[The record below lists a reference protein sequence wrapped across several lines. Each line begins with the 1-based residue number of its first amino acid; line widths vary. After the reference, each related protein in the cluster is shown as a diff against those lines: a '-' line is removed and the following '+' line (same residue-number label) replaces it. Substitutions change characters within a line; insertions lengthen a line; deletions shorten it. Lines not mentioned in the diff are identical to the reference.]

1 MEKLLILGGNGFI
14 ASHVAEEAQAKG
26 LEVIILDRYD
36 DNASKCQRFLGDIR
50 DAEAVQ
56 EAVNLADYVINL
68 AGILGTQET
77 INRPIP
83 SIRTNIIGTVN
94 FLEACRPSKFHA
106 VRGVQIGVGNHWMQN
121 SYSITKATAMRF
133 VQMFNKEHGTK
144 VAMVRALNAY
154 GERQKAVPVRKIIP
168 TFVLR
173 ALAGEDIEVYGD
185 GDQIMDMIYVKD
197 VARTLLAACLN
208 PNVKYDKIYEAGTG
222 RHLTVN
228 QIAQMVIDAA
238 GSSSS
243 IVHVPMRPGEAL
255 GAVVVGNPETL
266 LDLRICVLVPFEA
279 GIRKT
284 VSWYKSHA

>member
-14 ASHVAEEAQAKG
+14 GSHVAEEAQVRG
-26 LEVIILDRYD
+26 LKVIILDRYD
-36 DNASKCQRFLGDIR
+36 DKVSKCQRFLGDIR

-56 EAVNLADYVINL
+56 EAINLVDYAINL

-83 SIRTNIIGTVN
+83 SIQTNIVGTVN
-94 FLEACRPSKFHA
+94 FLEACRPTKFHK
-106 VRGVQIGVGNHWMQN
+106 VCGVQIGVGNHWMQN
-121 SYSITKATAMRF
+121 SYSITKSTAMRF
-133 VQMFNKEHGTK
+133 VQMYNKEHGTK

-154 GERQKAVPVRKIIP
+154 GERQKATPVRKIIP

-173 ALAGEDIEVYGD
+173 ALANEDIEVYGD
-185 GDQIMDMIYVKD
+185 GNQIMDMIYVKD
-197 VARTLLAACLN
+197 VARVLLAACLS
-208 PNVKYDKIYEAGTG
+208 PNVAYDKVYEAGTG

-243 IVHVPMRPGEAL
+243 IVHVPMRPGETP

-279 GIRKT
+279 GIRRT
-284 VSWYKSHA
+284 VSWYKNHA